1 MKGKKVDVNVD
12 PDQPG
17 DQTTDQC
24 NAFPFSPKPASYSFF
39 PANKMVK
46 IIIAITAMNAIKGTA
61 M

>member
-1 MKGKKVDVNVD
+1 MLILTN
-12 PDQPG
+12 PAIRRLI
-17 DQTTDQC
+17 
-24 NAFPFSPKPASYSFF
+24 NAMPFPFHLNLASYSFF